1 MLGSFGFRYERRA
14 EYYLVLVTVVLG
26 GAMVDFFIQLVTGH
40 QRKLLTQSRTWALL
54 FFLLLLFLVLV
65 ASAYFAALANEKCE
79 TAVSL
84 FAQRRLAAQ
93 ANAAQFPALAARAQ
107 ASDEILA
114 CAAEQ
119 LEIYNR
125 VHDAR
130 CFAAWNQRRVDGVE
144 APRHRADA
152 VIRTTSRRW
161 RGARDM

>member
-1 MLGSFGFRYERRA
+1 MWCTTS
-14 EYYLVLVTVVLG
+14 
-26 GAMVDFFIQLVTGH
+26 GAD

-93 ANAAQFPALAARAQ
+93 ANAAQFPELAARAQ

-130 CFAAWNQRRVDGVE
+130 LFGI
-144 APRHRADA
+144 RADGGVIFSLVSLA
-152 VIRTTSRRW
+152 VTFYVFVFFWMFGIDAGR
-161 RGARDM
+161 

>member
-1 MLGSFGFRYERRA
+1 MTLRAARHRREGMA
-14 EYYLVLVTVVLG
+14 
-26 GAMVDFFIQLVTGH
+26 
-40 QRKLLTQSRTWALL
+40 LTRIITQ
-54 FFLLLLFLVLV
+54 
-65 ASAYFAALANEKCE
+65 AYFAALANEKCE

-130 CFAAWNQRRVDGVE
+130 LFGI
-144 APRHRADA
+144 RADGGVIFSLVSLA
-152 VIRTTSRRW
+152 VTFYVFVFFWMFGIDAGR
-161 RGARDM
+161 

>member
-1 MLGSFGFRYERRA
+1 MAWNLRPIEQMQLRGRRR
-14 EYYLVLVTVVLG
+14 VD
-26 GAMVDFFIQLVTGH
+26 GAGNRNLIS
-40 QRKLLTQSRTWALL
+40 TQ
-54 FFLLLLFLVLV
+54 
-65 ASAYFAALANEKCE
+65 ALANEKCE

-130 CFAAWNQRRVDGVE
+130 LFGI
-144 APRHRADA
+144 RADGGVIFSLVSLA
-152 VIRTTSRRW
+152 VTFYVFVFFWMFGIDAGR
-161 RGARDM
+161 

>member
-1 MLGSFGFRYERRA
+1 MFGTARCIA
-14 EYYLVLVTVVLG
+14 
-26 GAMVDFFIQLVTGH
+26 AI
-40 QRKLLTQSRTWALL
+40 TQHTQ
-54 FFLLLLFLVLV
+54 
-65 ASAYFAALANEKCE
+65 AYFAALANEKCE

-119 LEIYNR
+119 LEIYNS

-130 CFAAWNQRRVDGVE
+130 CFAAWNQPV
-144 APRHRADA
+144 
-152 VIRTTSRRW
+152 S
-161 RGARDM
+161 

>member
-1 MLGSFGFRYERRA
+1 M
-14 EYYLVLVTVVLG
+14 
-26 GAMVDFFIQLVTGH
+26 
-40 QRKLLTQSRTWALL
+40 
-54 FFLLLLFLVLV
+54 
-65 ASAYFAALANEKCE
+65 
-79 TAVSL
+79 SL

-130 CFAAWNQRRVDGVE
+130 LFGIRADGGVLFSLVSLAVTFYVRRGVELFGGLLDGVE
-144 APRHRADA
+144 GGAYNRSRATQVFVFFWMFGIDPG
-152 VIRTTSRRW
+152 R
-161 RGARDM
+161 